1 MTSKPRVC
9 VAIEP
14 DLIAVAT
21 GEAPPPAAERVE
33 DHVAQCRSCR
43 DDFERYRAI
52 DVAVGSLRAT
62 APPPDD
68 IEAARQRLIARL
80 ADLKTRIVSYRAFE
94 SPLGRILIGSSEH
107 GVALVEYL
115 GDGGVA
121 GSRLFRMTGVEP
133 HEDGAELERLG
144 RELLDYLA
152 GRRTRLD
159 WALDLRAA
167 RSDFE
172 RAVLEAAAAVPYG
185 AVESYRG
192 IAGDLGKP
200 EAVRAVAQALRHNP
214 LPIVV
219 PCHRIIGT
227 SGTLTGYS
235 GDKVGLKQRLLAV
248 EGIQAIGARSD
259 SRVARNTL
267 YHYDRNDQHEYCLPT
282 CGDIAR
288 RPIGPVTL
296 LASRE
301 LAGALGLVPCT
312 ACRPDLHPLAA

>member
-21 GEAPPPAAERVE
+21 GEAAPAAAERVE
-33 DHVAQCRSCR
+33 AHVAGCGGCR
-43 DDFERYRAI
+43 DDFDRYRAI
-52 DVAVGSLRAT
+52 DVAVGALRAT
-62 APPPDD
+62 APPAGDV
-68 IEAARQRLIARL
+68 EAARQRLIARL
-80 ADLKTRIVSYRAFE
+80 ADLQTRIVSYRAFE
-94 SPLGRILIGSSEH
+94 SPLGPILIGSSEH

-115 GDGGVA
+115 GREGVA
-121 GSRLFRMTGVEP
+121 GSRLFRMAGVEP
-133 HEDGAELERLG
+133 HEDGAEIERLG

-159 WALDLRAA
+159 WPLDLRAA

-172 RAVLEAAAAVPYG
+172 RAVLEATAAVPYG

-219 PCHRIIGT
+219 PCHRIIG
-227 SGTLTGYS
+227 SGGDLVGYA
-235 GDKVGLKQRLLAV
+235 GDRLGLKEQLLTV
-248 EGIQAIGARSD
+248 EGVPTQHERTPRIVRRA
-259 SRVARNTL
+259 L
-267 YHYDRNDQHEYCLPT
+267 YHYEPNPSREYCLPT
-282 CGDIAR
+282 CGGIAR
-288 RPIGPVTL
+288 RPISMLFT
-296 LASRE
+296 SRAQAE
-301 LAGALGLVPCT
+301 AKGLVPCT
-312 ACRPDLHPLAA
+312 ACHPDLYPLPQ

>member
-94 SPLGRILIGSSEH
+94 SPLGQILIGSSEH

-115 GDGGVA
+115 GDDGVA

-219 PCHRIIGT
+219 PCHRIIG
-227 SGTLTGYS
+227 SGGDLVGYA
-235 GDKVGLKQRLLAV
+235 GNRLGLKEQLLAV
-248 EGIQAIGARSD
+248 EGVPTLHERTP
-259 SRVARNTL
+259 RVARRSL
-267 YHYDRNDQHEYCLPT
+267 YHYEPNPSRQYCLPT
-282 CGDIAR
+282 CGDIVR
-288 RPIGPVTL
+288 RPIGML
-296 LASRE
+296 FSSRAQAE
-301 LAGALGLVPCT
+301 AKGLVPCRD
-312 ACRPDLHPLAA
+312 CHPDLYPLPQ

>member
-14 DLIAVAT
+14 DLIAAAT
-21 GEAPPPAAERVE
+21 GEAAPPAAERVE
-33 DHVAQCRSCR
+33 AHVAACNPCR

-52 DVAVGSLRAT
+52 DVAVGSLRAA
-62 APPPDD
+62 APPADD
-68 IEAARQRLIARL
+68 AEAARRRLIARL
-80 ADLKTRIVSYRAFE
+80 ADIKTRIVHYGTVE
-94 SPLGRILIGSSEH
+94 SPLGPILIGQSEH

-115 GDGGVA
+115 GRDGVA
-121 GSRLFRMTGVEP
+121 GSRLFRTGGVEP
-133 HEDGAELERLG
+133 RRDGAELKRRG

-159 WALDLRAA
+159 WPLDLRGA

-172 RAVLEAAAAVPYG
+172 RAVLEATAAVPYG

-192 IAGDLGKP
+192 IAGDLGRP

-219 PCHRIIGT
+219 PCHRIIG
-227 SGTLTGYS
+227 SGGHLVGYA
-235 GDKVGLKQRLLAV
+235 GNRVGLKKQLLTM
-248 EGIQAIGARSD
+248 EGVPTMHDPTSRIAR
-259 SRVARNTL
+259 RAL
-267 YHYDRNDQHEYCLPT
+267 YHYEPNPSREYCLPT

-288 RPIGPVTL
+288 RPIGMLFTSRAQAEARGL
-296 LASRE
+296 L
-301 LAGALGLVPCT
+301 PCT
-312 ACRPDLHPLAA
+312 ACHPELNPLPQ

>member
-21 GEAPPPAAERVE
+21 GEAAPPGVERVE
-33 DHVAQCRSCR
+33 AHVAQCRSCR

-62 APPPDD
+62 TPSAGDV
-68 IEAARQRLIARL
+68 ETARQRLMARL
-80 ADLKTRIVSYRAFE
+80 ADLKPRIVGYRVFE
-94 SPLGRILIGSSEH
+94 SPLGPILIGSSEH

-115 GDGGVA
+115 GHGGVA
-121 GSRLFRMTGVEP
+121 GSRLFRMAGVDP
-133 HEDGAELERLG
+133 HEDGAEIERLG
-144 RELLDYLA
+144 RELLDYLG

-159 WALDLRAA
+159 WPLDLRAA

-172 RAVLEAAAAVPYG
+172 RAVLEATAAVPYG

-192 IAGDLGKP
+192 IAGELGKP

-219 PCHRIIGT
+219 PCHRIIG
-227 SGTLTGYS
+227 SGGDLVGYA
-235 GDKVGLKQRLLAV
+235 GNRVGLKEQLLSV
-248 EGIQAIGARSD
+248 EGVPTLHERTPRIAR
-259 SRVARNTL
+259 RAL
-267 YHYDRNDQHEYCLPT
+267 YHYEPNPSREYCLPT

-288 RPIGPVTL
+288 RPIGMLFT
-296 LASRE
+296 SRAQAE
-301 LAGALGLVPCT
+301 AKGLFPCS
-312 ACRPDLHPLAA
+312 ACQPDLHPLPE